1 MSRFGANALFLRT
14 LVFGGVSTFFAPD
27 TMTSRVAA
35 GPGSPTLAVP
45 RVPRARA
52 ARARPPFSPRAQTG
66 RVGDD
71 AFPAIPPDASVLV
84 IGASG
89 RTGREVVR
97 ECVSRGIP
105 VLAGTR
111 DGAFDVAASLGEDV
125 VAASVVPWT
134 TPRVVPV
141 RVDVTMPETIA
152 GAFSRDDPERRDDD
166 AFLPKPT
173 LVVFA
178 ATAPA
183 RGDPDAVD
191 RRGLVAVARA
201 CVENDVPRL
210 VVISGAGVT
219 ARNRSSPAYAFLNLF
234 GGRMDAKARGE
245 AETVVVFA
253 ESRGRFE
260 RRLLASQALRANSDD
275 EATKNKAFPND
286 INENLRGCPS
296 YTIVR
301 PSGLLDKDRGGVKSL
316 ATNRGDVA
324 AGFLSRGDLGTCA
337 VACGFDARCA
347 FASFEVYE
355 RGTAVPAST
364 LSVAEILSDPKA
376 ARVASILT
384 GQAFRESAL
393 FGSLFDAS
401 GAAAKKRDA
410 STREAT
416 RFERA
421 GFASWDDAFAGIE
434 RDEFVP

>member
-1 MSRFGANALFLRT
+1 M
-14 LVFGGVSTFFAPD
+14 
-27 TMTSRVAA
+27 
-35 GPGSPTLAVP
+35 
-45 RVPRARA
+45 PRARA
-52 ARARPPFSPRAQTG
+52 ARARHRFSPRAQTG
-66 RVGDD
+66 RVSDD
-71 AFPAIPPDASVLV
+71 AFPAVPPDASVLV

-97 ECVSRGIP
+97 ECLSRGIP
-105 VLAGTR
+105 VFAGTR

-152 GAFSRDDPERRDDD
+152 GAFSLDHPERVLDEFS
-166 AFLPKPT
+166 AFFVERKPT

-191 RRGLVAVARA
+191 RRGLAAVARA
-201 CVENDVPRL
+201 CVENKVPRL

-219 ARNRSSPAYAFLNLF
+219 SKNRDSPAYKFLNVF

-245 AETVVVFA
+245 AEAVDSFK
-253 ESRGRFE
+253 ESRRRFE
-260 RRLLASQALRANSDD
+260 ENESPNEALIS
-275 EATKNKAFPND
+275 
-286 INENLRGCPS
+286 GCPS

-301 PSGLLDKDRGGVKSL
+301 PSGLLDKERRGVTSL
-316 ATNRGDVA
+316 AMNRGDVA
-324 AGFLSRGDLGTCA
+324 AGFLSRGDLATCA
-337 VACGFDARCA
+337 LACGFDARCA

-384 GQAFRESAL
+384 GQAFRENAL
-393 FGSLFDAS
+393 FKSLFDAS
-401 GAAAKKRDA
+401 GAEKKMRDA

-416 RFERA
+416 RFERT

-434 RDEFVP
+434 RDAFVP

>member
-1 MSRFGANALFLRT
+1 
-14 LVFGGVSTFFAPD
+14 
-27 TMTSRVAA
+27 MTSRVAA

-52 ARARPPFSPRAQTG
+52 ARARHLFSPRAQTG
-66 RVGDD
+66 RVSDD

-97 ECVSRGIP
+97 ECLSRGIP
-105 VLAGTR
+105 VFAGTR

-152 GAFSRDDPERRDDD
+152 GAFSLDHPERVLDEFS
-166 AFLPKPT
+166 AFFVERKPT

-191 RRGLVAVARA
+191 RRGLALVARA
-201 CVENDVPRL
+201 CVENKVPRL

-219 ARNRSSPAYAFLNLF
+219 SKNRDSPAYKFLNAF

-245 AETVVVFA
+245 AETIDSFK
-253 ESRGRFE
+253 ESRRRFE
-260 RRLLASQALRANSDD
+260 ENES
-275 EATKNKAFPND
+275 PND
-286 INENLRGCPS
+286 ALISGCPS

-301 PSGLLDKDRGGVKSL
+301 PSGLLDKERRGVTSL
-316 ATNRGDVA
+316 AMNRGDVA
-324 AGFLSRGDLGTCA
+324 AGFLSRGDLATCA
-337 VACGFDARCA
+337 LACGFDARCA

-384 GQAFRESAL
+384 GQAFRENAL
-393 FGSLFDAS
+393 FKSLFDAS
-401 GAAAKKRDA
+401 GAAAKQRDA

-416 RFERA
+416 RFERT
-421 GFASWDDAFAGIE
+421 GFASWDDAFAEIE
-434 RDEFVP
+434 RDAFVP

>member
-1 MSRFGANALFLRT
+1 
-14 LVFGGVSTFFAPD
+14 
-27 TMTSRVAA
+27 MTSRVAA
-35 GPGSPTLAVP
+35 GAGSPTLAVP

-52 ARARPPFSPRAQTG
+52 ARARHPFSPRAQTG
-66 RVGDD
+66 RVSDD

-97 ECVSRGIP
+97 ECLSRGIP
-105 VLAGTR
+105 VFAGTR

-152 GAFSRDDPERRDDD
+152 GAFSLDHPERVLDEFS
-166 AFLPKPT
+166 AFQKLKPT

-191 RRGLVAVARA
+191 RRGLAAVARA
-201 CVENDVPRL
+201 CVENKVPRL

-219 ARNRSSPAYAFLNLF
+219 SKNRDSPAYKFLNAF

-245 AETVVVFA
+245 AETVDSFK
-253 ESRGRFE
+253 ESRRRFE
-260 RRLLASQALRANSDD
+260 KNESPNEALIS
-275 EATKNKAFPND
+275 
-286 INENLRGCPS
+286 GCPS

-301 PSGLLDKDRGGVKSL
+301 PSGLLDKERRGVTSL
-316 ATNRGDVA
+316 AMNRGDVA
-324 AGFLSRGDLGTCA
+324 AGFLSRGDLATCA
-337 VACGFDARCA
+337 LACGFDARCA

-384 GQAFRESAL
+384 GQAFRENAL
-393 FGSLFDAS
+393 FKSLFDAS
-401 GAAAKKRDA
+401 GAEQKKRDA

-416 RFERA
+416 RFERT

-434 RDEFVP
+434 RDAFVP

>member
-1 MSRFGANALFLRT
+1 
-14 LVFGGVSTFFAPD
+14 
-27 TMTSRVAA
+27 
-35 GPGSPTLAVP
+35 
-45 RVPRARA
+45 
-52 ARARPPFSPRAQTG
+52 
-66 RVGDD
+66 
-71 AFPAIPPDASVLV
+71 LV

-97 ECVSRGIP
+97 ECLSRGIP
-105 VLAGTR
+105 VFAGTR

-152 GAFSRDDPERRDDD
+152 GAFSLDHPERVLDESS
-166 AFLPKPT
+166 AFFVERKPT

-191 RRGLVAVARA
+191 RRGLAAVARA
-201 CVENDVPRL
+201 CVENKVPRL

-219 ARNRSSPAYAFLNLF
+219 SKNRDSPAYKFLNAF

-245 AETVVVFA
+245 AETVDSFK
-253 ESRGRFE
+253 ESRRRFE
-260 RRLLASQALRANSDD
+260 
-275 EATKNKAFPND
+275 KNEFPNEAL
-286 INENLRGCPS
+286 ISGCPS

-301 PSGLLDKDRGGVKSL
+301 PSGLLDKERRGVTSL
-316 ATNRGDVA
+316 AMNRGDVA
-324 AGFLSRGDLGTCA
+324 AGFLSRGDLATCA
-337 VACGFDARCA
+337 LACGFDARCA

-384 GQAFRESAL
+384 GQAIRENAL

-401 GAAAKKRDA
+401 GAAAKQRDE

-416 RFERA
+416 RFERT

-434 RDEFVP
+434 RDAFVP

>member
-1 MSRFGANALFLRT
+1 
-14 LVFGGVSTFFAPD
+14 
-27 TMTSRVAA
+27 MTSRVAA
-35 GPGSPTLAVP
+35 GAGSPTLAVP

-52 ARARPPFSPRAQTG
+52 ARARHPFSPRAQTG
-66 RVGDD
+66 RVSDD

-97 ECVSRGIP
+97 ECLSRGIP
-105 VLAGTR
+105 VFAGTR

-141 RVDVTMPETIA
+141 RVDVTMPTTIA
-152 GAFSRDDPERRDDD
+152 GAFSLDHPERVLDEFS
-166 AFLPKPT
+166 AFQKLKPT

-191 RRGLVAVARA
+191 RRGLALVARA

-219 ARNRSSPAYAFLNLF
+219 SKNRDSPAYKFLNAF

-245 AETVVVFA
+245 AETVDSFK
-253 ESRGRFE
+253 ESRRRFE
-260 RRLLASQALRANSDD
+260 
-275 EATKNKAFPND
+275 KNEFPNEAL
-286 INENLRGCPS
+286 ISGCPS

-301 PSGLLDKDRGGVKSL
+301 PSGLLDKERRGVTSL
-316 ATNRGDVA
+316 AMNRGDVA
-324 AGFLSRGDLGTCA
+324 AGFLSRGDLATCA
-337 VACGFDARCA
+337 LACGFDARCA

-384 GQAFRESAL
+384 GQAFRENAL
-393 FGSLFDAS
+393 FKSLFDAS
-401 GAAAKKRDA
+401 GAEKKMRDA

-416 RFERA
+416 RFERT

-434 RDEFVP
+434 RDAFVP

>member
-1 MSRFGANALFLRT
+1 
-14 LVFGGVSTFFAPD
+14 
-27 TMTSRVAA
+27 MTSRVAA

-52 ARARPPFSPRAQTG
+52 ARARHRFSPRAQTG
-66 RVGDD
+66 RVSDD
-71 AFPAIPPDASVLV
+71 AFPAVPPDASVLV

-97 ECVSRGIP
+97 ECLSRGIP
-105 VLAGTR
+105 VFAGTR

-152 GAFSRDDPERRDDD
+152 GAFSLDHPERVLDEFS
-166 AFLPKPT
+166 AFFVERKPT

-191 RRGLVAVARA
+191 RRGLALVARA
-201 CVENDVPRL
+201 CVENKVPRL

-219 ARNRSSPAYAFLNLF
+219 SKNRDSPAYKFLNVF

-245 AETVVVFA
+245 AEAVDSFK
-253 ESRGRFE
+253 ESRRRFE
-260 RRLLASQALRANSDD
+260 ENESPNEALIS
-275 EATKNKAFPND
+275 
-286 INENLRGCPS
+286 GCPS

-301 PSGLLDKDRGGVKSL
+301 PSGLLDKERRGVTSL
-316 ATNRGDVA
+316 AMNRGDVA
-324 AGFLSRGDLGTCA
+324 AGFLSRGDLATCA
-337 VACGFDARCA
+337 LACGFDARCA

-384 GQAFRESAL
+384 GQAIRENAL
-393 FGSLFDAS
+393 FTSLFDAS
-401 GAAAKKRDA
+401 GAEQKKRDA
-410 STREAT
+410 STRDAT
-416 RFERA
+416 RFERT

-434 RDEFVP
+434 RDAFVP